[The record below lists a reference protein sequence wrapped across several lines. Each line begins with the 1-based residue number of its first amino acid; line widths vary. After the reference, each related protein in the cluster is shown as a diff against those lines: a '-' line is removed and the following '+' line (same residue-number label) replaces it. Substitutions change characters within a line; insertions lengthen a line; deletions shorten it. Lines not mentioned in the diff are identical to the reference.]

1 MTFGIRTVKEQRE
14 TLRRRNALAQSFV
27 GRLKEELAGDLLAV
41 VLFDWV
47 FGPSDPEDVQVIVIT
62 ESPAQPLTD
71 RVFEIANDLTIE
83 NGSEMTLTPKTM
95 SGEELERHVRAGF
108 PDELQM
114 LREGDVL
121 YDTGFFQRI
130 RTRELSKGGRNAG

>member
-1 MTFGIRTVKEQRE
+1 VKEQRE

-27 GRLKEELAGDLLAV
+27 GRLKEELAGDLQSV

-47 FGPSDPEDVQVIVIT
+47 FGPSDPEDVQLIVIAKG
-62 ESPAQPLTD
+62 PAQQLTE
-71 RVFEIANDLTIE
+71 RVSGISNVLTFE

-121 YDTGFFQRI
+121 YDTGFFQGI